1 LNLIENKKKT
11 YLKKNGLVPIGG
23 KGAKFQPI
31 QKKLF
36 EENPRKTPGKDII
49 GQ

>member
-36 EENPRKTPGKDII
+36 EENP
-49 GQ
+49 